1 MKNWFYLLVAI
12 LLVFT
17 TITTLSSCSKNE
29 TATCASCGAE
39 NSVDVKQLKSADDRK
54 KGEQITLGY
63 MDTIAN
69 MQGRIDMAYASGA
82 IGKSERDKYINDFI
96 LPASE
101 YVEGNI
107 KQLDEGK
114 FLKGKFGYYRV
125 RKAFETSGLTGP

>member
-1 MKNWFYLLVAI
+1 MLLM
-12 LLVFT
+12 FD
-17 TITTLSSCSKNE
+17 
-29 TATCASCGAE
+29 E
-39 NSVDVKQLKSADDRK
+39 NSVDAKQIKSEEDGK

-114 FLKGKFGYYRV
+114 FLKGKFGYDRV
-125 RKAFETSGLTGP
+125 RTQK